1 MMRQPP
7 GSKLILTLFPYT
19 TLFRSTALAQIIVG
33 DISPSGKLPETFPK
47 QYSDTVTYKNGEFG
61 KEDKVIHK
69 EGIFIGYRYYEKE
82 KIEPAFAFGHGLSY
96 SKFICSN
103 CSVNKNILKLDDM
116 KDLEE
121 EAITISIDICNE
133 GIVEAKEVIQCY
145 IADDVCSVERPNK
158 ELKGFQKV
166 SLLPGEQKRITI
178 SLSYASFAFYSV
190 EKHDFIV
197 EPGNS
202 FVQVGT
208 ASDKIIS
215 SIQIS
220 IDN

>member
-1 MMRQPP
+1 M
-7 GSKLILTLFPYT
+7 
-19 TLFRSTALAQIIVG
+19 
-33 DISPSGKLPETFPK
+33 
-47 QYSDTVTYKNGEFG
+47 
-61 KEDKVIHK
+61 
-69 EGIFIGYRYYEKE
+69 
-82 KIEPAFAFGHGLSY
+82 
-96 SKFICSN
+96 
-103 CSVNKNILKLDDM
+103 NKNILKLDDI

-133 GIVEAKEVIQCY
+133 GIVEAMEVIQCY

-197 EPGNS
+197 EPGNF